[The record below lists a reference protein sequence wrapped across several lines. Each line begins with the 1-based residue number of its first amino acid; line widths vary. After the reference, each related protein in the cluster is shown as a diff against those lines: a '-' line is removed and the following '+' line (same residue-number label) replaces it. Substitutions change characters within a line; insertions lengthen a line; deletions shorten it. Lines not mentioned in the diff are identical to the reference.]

1 MAGPAELV
9 LVLVLAGRRAGSS
22 ALGVVLGAAVPDPPA
37 VPFLVVVVLAAL
49 ALLPLPGLVVV
60 AAAVVVRRGGR
71 PPLVLLPRGEVL
83 VVEVARGVVEGAAIA
98 EKRKG

>member
-49 ALLPLPGLVVV
+49 ALLPLPGLVV

>member
-22 ALGVVLGAAVPDPPA
+22 ALGVVLGAAVPDPLA
-37 VPFLVVVVLAAL
+37 VLFLVVVLAAL

-60 AAAVVVRRGGR
+60 AAAVVRRGGR

>member
-60 AAAVVVRRGGR
+60 AAAVVRRGGR